1 MAAEQL
7 QIVGLKARRS
17 ILRTT
22 IDYRTLIVVRR
33 HSQDMLQQHLSDKVD
48 HWAALRYLAE
58 ASKYAEGAVLA
69 ETFAAIVAPYFHQV
83 MKHP

>member
-1 MAAEQL
+1 
-7 QIVGLKARRS
+7 
-17 ILRTT
+17 
-22 IDYRTLIVVRR
+22 
-33 HSQDMLQQHLSDKVD
+33 MLQQHLSDKVD

-83 MKHP
+83 RGSQRRQHTRKSFPGAATLNSLPTYIRVKVIETQRDGVAV